1 MIAETKTGPVETKPP
16 GVTEKMGERIE
27 NLKNELAP
35 RWSEFWTSSIDA
47 AGAECS
53 IVALKAART
62 MVAAALGILA
72 LLGLIALGVYGFILL
87 DACFDYALHGPN
99 IPIWVS
105 PLVRGVLYFGLMAG
119 AFGMTWGYL
128 FGTGEST
135 SSVENVT
142 AKEAARG

>member
-1 MIAETKTGPVETKPP
+1 MIAETKPAPVETKPP

-27 NLKNELAP
+27 HLKNELAP
-35 RWSEFWTSSIDA
+35 RWSEFWTSAIDA

-53 IVALKAART
+53 VVALKAARA
-62 MVAAALGILA
+62 MVAAALGVLA
-72 LLGLIALGVYGFILL
+72 LLGLVALGVYGFVLL

-119 AFGMTWGYL
+119 VFGATWGYL
-128 FGTGEST
+128 FGTGESS
-135 SSVENVT
+135 SSVKEAE